1 MNLPVHASTK
11 LADTIAHLALSKKAE
26 NILIMDVRKITS
38 MTDYFIICS
47 ADTDIQ
53 VKAIADTIRK
63 GTESKPWHMEG
74 YRQLSWVLL
83 DYVDAVIHIFKTET
97 RAYYE
102 LERLWADAPVRELN
116 NEPEVLPDPAAE

>member
-1 MNLPVHASTK
+1 MNLPVPASTK
-11 LADTIAHLALSKKAE
+11 LADTIAHLALLKKAE

-47 ADTDIQ
+47 ADTDVQ
-53 VKAIADTIRK
+53 VKTIADAIRK
-63 GTESKPWHMEG
+63 GTESKPWHVEG
-74 YRQLSWVLL
+74 YRQLNWVLL

-116 NEPEVLPDPAAE
+116 DEPEVLPDPAAE

>member
-1 MNLPVHASTK
+1 M
-11 LADTIAHLALSKKAE
+11 AHLALLKKAE

-47 ADTDIQ
+47 ADTDVQ
-53 VKAIADTIRK
+53 VKTIADAIRK
-63 GTESKPWHMEG
+63 GTESKPWHVEG
-74 YRQLSWVLL
+74 YRQLNWVLL

-116 NEPEVLPDPAAE
+116 DEPEVLPDPAAE